1 MSATNGFRHLLDPLL
16 GDMAAEPD
24 RPLRLNL
31 RRVELAS
38 IAMIFNAAVEVIFSF
53 VRNSIEVGILA
64 VAVIIGGGIFIVVAR
79 RDQRQEIPTSSHLPE
94 TYVVFALLCSQAAG
108 YFIALGGRIPL
119 GYALVYLAAAVF
131 FLIPPR
137 RFAMIGIGTFALFN
151 VWVFS
156 LDNIFFDKLVASF
169 NTGLAVVAGI
179 FGRIALDRMQQVD
192 RQQRVLIAE
201 QNEALVEANRRLA
214 THNAELND
222 LMAIAAHDLRSP
234 LFGLGNLLELAA
246 ARPPASPGALRD
258 LFREASDSVAAML
271 GLIGRLLEAHEAEGR
286 VTRTLQSQDLRRVLA
301 ASTRRIRAMAES
313 SRIVLAIIDPPQPV
327 RAMVDADALDQI
339 LDNLI
344 SNAIHFSPPASTVRL
359 VAGIADGAFIEVID
373 EGIGIPP
380 LERADL
386 FGKFRRGSSHP
397 LNGPRGSGL
406 GLYIAR
412 TLANAMNAE
421 ISYRPADTG
430 GSTFRIEFKATSL
443 PDASNQQD
451 ARQRIASGSV

>member
-1 MSATNGFRHLLDPLL
+1 MSATGGFRHLLDPLL
-16 GDMAAEPD
+16 GDMAAGPD
-24 RPLRLNL
+24 RALRLNL

-38 IAMIFNAAVEVIFSF
+38 IAMIFTAAVELAFSF
-53 VRNSIEVGILA
+53 VRSSIEIGILA
-64 VAVIIGGGIFIVVAR
+64 VSVIGGGIVFVVLAR
-79 RDQRQEIPTSSHLPE
+79 RAQRREFLTSSRLPE
-94 TYVVFALLCSQAAG
+94 VYVVFALLSSQSAG
-108 YFIALGGRIPL
+108 YFIALGGRIPI

-151 VWVFS
+151 IWVFS
-156 LDNIFFDKLVASF
+156 LDTVFFDKVVASF
-169 NTGLAVVAGI
+169 NTGLAVVAGV

-192 RQQRVLIAE
+192 RQQRLLIAE

-214 THNAELND
+214 MHNAELNN

-246 ARPPASPGALRD
+246 SRPPASPGALRT

-286 VTRTLQSQDLRRVLA
+286 TARTLRERDLPPMLAGAARRA
-301 ASTRRIRAMAES
+301 RATAEAGHVTLVVEAPAVP
-313 SRIVLAIIDPPQPV
+313 I
-327 RAMVDADALDQI
+327 RAMVDPDALDQI
-339 LDNLI
+339 LDNLV
-344 SNAIHFSPPASTVRL
+344 SNAIRFSPPGSTVRL
-359 VAGIADGAFIEVID
+359 AVGSGDGAFIEVID

-380 LERADL
+380 LERDDL
-386 FGKFRRGSSHP
+386 FGKFRRGSSQP

-412 TLANAMNAE
+412 TLANAMDAE
-421 ISYRPADTG
+421 IGYRPVEAG
-430 GSTFRIEFKATSL
+430 GSVFRVDFAATTV
-443 PDASNQQD
+443 PDAGIRPAVQEAGDVS
-451 ARQRIASGSV
+451 RR

>member
-1 MSATNGFRHLLDPLL
+1 MSATSGIRHLLDPLL
-16 GDMAAEPD
+16 GDMAAQPD

-38 IAMIFNAAVEVIFSF
+38 IAMIVNAAVEIIFSF
-53 VRNSIEVGILA
+53 VRNSIELRLLA
-64 VAVIIGGGIFIVVAR
+64 IAVIIGGIVFIVLAR
-79 RDQRQEIPTSSHLPE
+79 RAQRQDVLIASRLPE
-94 TYVVFALLCSQAAG
+94 TYVVFALLSSQAAG

-151 VWVFS
+151 IWVLS
-156 LDNIFFDKLVASF
+156 LDNVFFDKLVASF

-246 ARPPASPGALRD
+246 ARPPA
-258 LFREASDSVAAML
+258 
-271 GLIGRLLEAHEAEGR
+271 RLAR
-286 VTRTLQSQDLRRVLA
+286 CLA
-301 ASTRRIRAMAES
+301 
-313 SRIVLAIIDPPQPV
+313 QPV
-327 RAMVDADALDQI
+327 PGGERQCRGHARAHWQAAR
-339 LDNLI
+339 
-344 SNAIHFSPPASTVRL
+344 SP
-359 VAGIADGAFIEVID
+359 
-373 EGIGIPP
+373 
-380 LERADL
+380 
-386 FGKFRRGSSHP
+386 
-397 LNGPRGSGL
+397 
-406 GLYIAR
+406 
-412 TLANAMNAE
+412 
-421 ISYRPADTG
+421 
-430 GSTFRIEFKATSL
+430 
-443 PDASNQQD
+443 
-451 ARQRIASGSV
+451 